1 MEDLSVDTLLV
12 LMQQVD
18 AIQAILSIY
27 PSPAMA
33 ALLQAPTVPIQLI
46 KQDTTLTQ
54 AAQIHMIPIGRVT
67 SSIVLTNFTLNQLH
81 IFILPTVGVQVPA
94 QAQVYQL

>member
-1 MEDLSVDTLLV
+1 MEGLSADTLLV
-12 LMQQVD
+12 WMQQVD
-18 AIQAILSIY
+18 AIQATLSTY

-33 ALLQAPTVPIQLI
+33 ALLHSPTVPIQLI

-54 AAQIHMIPIGRVT
+54 AAQIHMIPFGRIT
-67 SSIVLTNFTLNQLH
+67 SSKVLTNSTPNQLH
-81 IFILPTVGVQVPA
+81 IFILPTVGVQAPA